1 MRLLQIQNQYLY
13 EGLDRESRNTVMLW
27 ESAGI
32 KLREAQ
38 LTADQIQQLFA
49 EIEKGVTAG
58 GSNRTMLGKGKDAA
72 SAVNKAWEDLK
83 SKVQDSKPIK
93 NIDAAFDQAVAK
105 IEAGLGGP
113 DNKVNQ
119 VIQKYRKFA
128 KDRPIS
134 QSLIYAALIAA
145 AGISGAG
152 LGGAAVLGLLKM
164 TDKLLQGEKFSSAAY
179 AGGKTGALAY
189 GAGQIGQAMR
199 GGDAAGA
206 GAPKDGETFGLTGK
220 ADNAALAKDMSD
232 NPMLAQRAGVSNV
245 SAGSD
250 LSNQILDQSLENPA
264 GRFAARQAVADALK
278 SGDIDSSQAK
288 ELIKQ
293 IGSAATNPEAAEQA
307 ITQTLQNTGS
317 SAASNAT
324 SSAASS
330 ISDKSAKYAWQL
342 VQQKV
347 DAGELDDPKALS
359 SELNKSL
366 NKAFSDY
373 GVNPNSPEAEASKNA
388 AKEVIAKAKDPE
400 ALLGKM
406 QSGEVR
412 PAGPAP
418 DTLKGAD
425 ALKAAG
431 SQGLPTG
438 AKMSPEYLQKVI
450 DSEGSGTRFKIS
462 PEDAKKALDWQAQ
475 NGSPASDAVKTAAS
489 SVGSQGL
496 PPGAKMSPEYLQ
508 KVIDSEGTG
517 TRFKISPEDAKK
529 ALDWQAQNSGAAD
542 TVKSAAKTAASASAD
557 AASSTAAASAE
568 DLFKFGDK
576 TMAKGLRAT
585 VEKMSPE
592 DQEQTIA
599 AWRVLVGG
607 GGDTQD
613 QLGAGQLIKQLTKKY
628 ESAVPQG
635 KKLSEGQVYLVFNRV
650 CAANDYLLAEGVL
663 KEGPMDFFKGAAAK
677 GMQKLQGV
685 GKNLTTKVTADK
697 LNSAWRKSGSPTDSE
712 ELKSFL
718 QSQGVD
724 QTVVNTVY
732 SSLKIKSEK
741 PKADPGAEPKTGQ
754 STAGAA
760 QSTNAQTLYAQL
772 KKDVMGLNKK
782 EKQRIFAYLQKQL
795 GTV

>member
-1 MRLLQIQNQYLY
+1 MSFSSFIQINKLSIVGLNMRLLQLQNQYLY

-49 EIEKGVTAG
+49 EIEKGATAG

-189 GAGQIGQAMR
+189 GAGQIGQAMK
-199 GGDAAGA
+199 GGDAAS
-206 GAPKDGETFGLTGK
+206 KDGEVFGLTAK
-220 ADNAALAKDMSD
+220 ADNSALAKDMAD

-245 SAGSD
+245 SAATD
-250 LSNQILDQSLENPA
+250 
-264 GRFAARQAVADALK
+264 AA
-278 SGDIDSSQAK
+278 S
-288 ELIKQ
+288 
-293 IGSAATNPEAAEQA
+293 SAATS
-307 ITQTLQNTGS
+307 TTD
-317 SAASNAT
+317 
-324 SSAASS
+324 AASS
-330 ISDKSAKYAWQL
+330 LSGIKDQNAKAAWAM
-342 VQQKV
+342 VQRKIE
-347 DAGELDDPKALS
+347 AGEITDHKAIS
-359 SELNKSL
+359 SELNKAL
-366 NKAFSDY
+366 NKTFSDY
-373 GVNPNSPEAEASKNA
+373 GVNPNSPDAETSK
-388 AKEVIAKAKDPE
+388 KLAKDVLMKSKDTE
-400 ALLGKM
+400 SLLGAL
-406 QSGEVR
+406 QSGEVS
-412 PAGPAP
+412 PGGAAP

-425 ALKAAG
+425 ALKAADVASSADPFTVNG
-431 SQGLPTG
+431 QTMKASLKDTIM
-438 AKMSPEYLQKVI
+438 KMS
-450 DSEGSGTRFKIS
+450 D
-462 PEDAKKALDWQAQ
+462 EDGEKAY
-475 NGSPASDAVKTAAS
+475 N
-489 SVGSQGL
+489 
-496 PPGAKMSPEYLQ
+496 
-508 KVIDSEGTG
+508 
-517 TRFKISPEDAKK
+517 
-529 ALDWQAQNSGAAD
+529 
-542 TVKSAAKTAASASAD
+542 
-557 AASSTAAASAE
+557 
-568 DLFKFGDK
+568 
-576 TMAKGLRAT
+576 
-585 VEKMSPE
+585 
-592 DQEQTIA
+592 
-599 AWRVLVGG
+599 AWKVLVGG
-607 GGDTQD
+607 DADTQAKM
-613 QLGAGQLIKQLTKKY
+613 GAGQLLQQLEKKY
-628 ESAVPQG
+628 AKSESIDRSG
-635 KKLSEGQVYLVFNRV
+635 KQLSEGQVYLVFNRV
-650 CAANDYLLAEGVL
+650 CTTNDRLLAEGVL

-697 LNSAWRKSGSPTDSE
+697 LNSAWRKAGAPTDSE

-732 SSLKIKSEK
+732 SSLKIKSDK
-741 PKADPGAEPKTGQ
+741 PK
-754 STAGAA
+754 TAGAA

-772 KKDVMGLNKK
+772 KKDVMALNKK